1 MKIGVLLIF
10 YNNEKYINTFL
21 KQVLH
26 NFNNQ
31 LEFCLLNNGSKD
43 ATYGKLLDLKQLF
56 PNLTIV
62 DVKRNKGLFSAI
74 KAGTRYLINEIN
86 VKYIGYIDFENCNPE
101 NLENLLISVSLNKEL
116 FVVYNHSKQKNS
128 IQRSLIK
135 NVFSIQ
141 DYQKVLKAEYASDFV
156 ELSTS

>member
-1 MKIGVLLIF
+1 M
-10 YNNEKYINTFL
+10 
-21 KQVLH
+21 
-26 NFNNQ
+26 
-31 LEFCLLNNGSKD
+31 
-43 ATYGKLLDLKQLF
+43 
-56 PNLTIV
+56 
-62 DVKRNKGLFSAI
+62 FSAI

-141 DYQKVLKAEYASDFV
+141 DYQKVLKAEYASDFL